1 MIVFGGQNIVSSSFS
16 MAKDVWSVML
26 IDNNGDE
33 VGDVEWRLL
42 IPAKDG
48 IGRTDG
54 SVILWNNY
62 IISFA
67 GLELTS
73 RASYLYRGDVYRI
86 NVQNLVEADEDAKF
100 EDAPDECLK
109 VPRNNYKV
117 KCIDRQWA
125 QFYDENELRL
135 EQNEGYSLPVPSVR
149 FGFAYNEFWRDILL
163 VNGGRFRQELGDTW
177 MLNLSMVK
185 TWTLL

>member
-1 MIVFGGQNIVSSSFS
+1 
-16 MAKDVWSVML
+16 ML

-33 VGDVEWRLL
+33 VGDVEWRLNTCEGWYW
-42 IPAKDG
+42 PYG
-48 IGRTDG
+48 WP
-54 SVILWNNY
+54 VILWNNY

-73 RASYLYRGDVYRI
+73 RASFVYRDVFRI

-100 EDAPDECLK
+100 ENAPDECLK

-135 EQNEGYSLPVPSVR
+135 EQNEGLFSPMFHLCALDLLIRVWRGYSAGQRRKISARIRRHLDVKLKY
-149 FGFAYNEFWRDILL
+149 GKNL
-163 VNGGRFRQELGDTW
+163 DT
-177 MLNLSMVK
+177 L
-185 TWTLL
+185 

>member
-1 MIVFGGQNIVSSSFS
+1 

-42 IPAKDG
+42 IPAKNG

-54 SVILWNNY
+54 SVLWNNY

-73 RASYLYRGDVYRI
+73 RASYVYRD
-86 NVQNLVEADEDAKF
+86 VFRLM
-100 EDAPDECLK
+100 
-109 VPRNNYKV
+109 YK
-117 KCIDRQWA
+117 
-125 QFYDENELRL
+125 
-135 EQNEGYSLPVPSVR
+135 
-149 FGFAYNEFWRDILL
+149 
-163 VNGGRFRQELGDTW
+163 T
-177 MLNLSMVK
+177 
-185 TWTLL
+185 

>member
-1 MIVFGGQNIVSSSFS
+1 MYGPLL
-16 MAKDVWSVML
+16 L

-48 IGRTDG
+48 IGRTDS

-73 RASYLYRGDVYRI
+73 KGFICISRRI
-86 NVQNLVEADEDAKF
+86 
-100 EDAPDECLK
+100 
-109 VPRNNYKV
+109 
-117 KCIDRQWA
+117 
-125 QFYDENELRL
+125 
-135 EQNEGYSLPVPSVR
+135 SH
-149 FGFAYNEFWRDILL
+149 
-163 VNGGRFRQELGDTW
+163 
-177 MLNLSMVK
+177 
-185 TWTLL
+185 